1 MINAGGRWA
10 VLPAG
15 LVALL
20 GIVLALAGERSL
32 GWLVLLAGLGVAG
45 VGATLVIT
53 RRMYARPA
61 AAGAPDWT
69 LLLDRALGLDDALP
83 TWCEASGEFRTGMEA
98 RIAAGLDPERE
109 KLAAP
114 ARHWAGLVVAILL
127 ALMPLVFWQPD
138 EPNSTPPDTIADQPE
153 APRPETTNG
162 GGGGGSGEGEGEG
175 EGDAPGGDKEGDNS
189 GGGGGEGD
197 TKQRPDGGKGE
208 TGAGDKPEDAE
219 PTPRNDTPKP
229 EDKDVG
235 DNTNPNDKPPPKPED
250 KDIPSDIDKV
260 KPKAGDGDTR
270 TETSSR
276 WVYNPDGEKLD
287 GSTPTP
293 RDANHP
299 GEKAVPRTKMT
310 RSEREAIERAYRR
323 LYEE

>member
-1 MINAGGRWA
+1 MIPGG
-10 VLPAG
+10 V
-15 LVALL
+15 VALL

-45 VGATLVIT
+45 VGAALVIT

-83 TWCEASGEFRTGMEA
+83 TWCEAEGDFRAGMEA

-114 ARHWAGLVVAILL
+114 AKHWGGLVIALLL
-127 ALMPLVFWQPD
+127 ALMPLVFWQP
-138 EPNSTPPDTIADQPE
+138 EQSNEQAPETIADQPE
-153 APRPETTNG
+153 EVTPPPTG
-162 GGGGGSGEGEGEG
+162 GGGGGAGEGAGEGEG
-175 EGDAPGGDKEGDNS
+175 EGDAPGGDKEGDNG
-189 GGGGGEGD
+189 GGGGGEGE
-197 TKQRPDGGKGE
+197 TKTRPDGGKGE
-208 TGAGDKPEDAE
+208 SGAGEKPEDAE
-219 PTPRNDTPKP
+219 PTPRDNTPKP
-229 EDKDVG
+229 DNQDVG
-235 DNTNPNDKPPPKPED
+235 DDSNPTEQPKPKPNED
-250 KDIPSDIDKV
+250 EIPSDIDKV

-270 TETSSR
+270 TESTSR
-276 WVYNPDGEKLD
+276 WVYDPDGEKLD

-293 RDANHP
+293 REGNHP

-310 RSEREAIERAYRR
+310 RSERELIEKTYRK
-323 LYEE
+323 LYE